1 MKRAFYITIAIIG
14 FCTLAANAQ
23 SSATPTLSNG
33 AHGTVVKPPVTGA
46 NKPQMAATSKAT
58 PANPNPPAAKQEP
71 VLAPYATSTTGSKP
85 KK

>member
-33 AHGTVVKPPVTGA
+33 AHGTGVKQPVTGA
-46 NKPQMAATSKAT
+46 NKPQMTATSKTT
-58 PANPNPPAAKQEP
+58 PANPNMPEGKQEP

-85 KK
+85 K